1 MHQKFLQG
9 QVCLFNA
16 GVHRLPCFF
25 PIFFYSVLMIF
36 VIIFV
41 ILQSILILLST
52 LNATRLLISGKSLS
66 WLLNLNLTFETLW
79 ISIGSGLLI
88 SVLES
93 LTCFIDCS
101 NKFGAID
108 LKIGGSSVW
117 CYNVF
122 KIGLS
127 FFYDLYAQVKCL

>member
-25 PIFFYSVLMIF
+25 PIFFYYVLMVF

-66 WLLNLNLTFETLW
+66 WLLNLGLTFETLW

-101 NKFGAID
+101 NKFGVIN
-108 LKIGGSSVW
+108 LKIGGLSVW